1 VLTSASRGPRTVLY
15 STGRLRVP
23 AASCVPCDR
32 KLHRASPPPPP
43 LPPTRTPIAYRGTSG
58 LVSLVA
64 PRATAVCARTGAQL
78 EYENGGAAAAAR
90 ALCERVAAG
99 SGYRTQYQALPF
111 DFVQRCSLEQQESS
125 LPYPYPYP

>member
-1 VLTSASRGPRTVLY
+1 MRPKAPSRL
-15 STGRLRVP
+15 
-23 AASCVPCDR
+23 
-32 KLHRASPPPPP
+32 PPLPP

>member
-1 VLTSASRGPRTVLY
+1 VLTSASRAPVPY
-15 STGRLRVP
+15 STLRAGYAYQQPP
-23 AASCVPCDR
+23 AC
-32 KLHRASPPPPP
+32 RATEGSIAPPPPP
-43 LPPTRTPIAYRGTSG
+43 PPPPTRTPIAYRGTSG

>member
-1 VLTSASRGPRTVLY
+1 MV
-15 STGRLRVP
+15 
-23 AASCVPCDR
+23 
-32 KLHRASPPPPP
+32 
-43 LPPTRTPIAYRGTSG
+43 I
-58 LVSLVA
+58 
-64 PRATAVCARTGAQL
+64 PRATAVCARTDAQL

-125 LPYPYPYP
+125 LGLGLGLGLGSALTPILTLTLTLIQPP